1 MLTDWDDYRV
11 FLTLARERSL
21 TAAAKALNVSHPT
34 VARRVKSLEDA
45 IGARLFDR
53 LPDGYVLTP
62 AAEQLLADVQAMDD
76 AAQAIERRSLGLSD
90 TARGTV
96 RVSVGEHM
104 MQFLTQ
110 HLVKLRDRLPE
121 IEIELHVTHMMA
133 NLSRREADI
142 SIREVVPDA
151 ADLVTRRIGRF
162 HYAVYG
168 TPQLVGQIG
177 GTGRDADELNSSLA
191 YLPWIGFDEEHHYMP
206 GQAWMRQTLGNRS
219 PVVRANNGNS
229 LHLAVSAGAGVTVLP
244 CFIGDADPNLVRATP
259 VLEDV
264 IADQWMLVH
273 RDLRTLP
280 RVRAMMDELARLFQM
295 EKPALEG
302 VAG

>member
-62 AAEQLLADVQAMDD
+62 AAEQLLADVEAMDD

-104 MQFLTQ
+104 MQFLTR
-110 HLVKLRDRLPE
+110 HLVELRDRLPE
-121 IEIELHVTHMMA
+121 IEIEFHVTHLMA

-162 HYAVYG
+162 RYAVYG

-177 GTGRDADELNSSLA
+177 SSRRDALNGSLA

-206 GQAWMRQTLGNRS
+206 GQAWIRRLLGNRA
-219 PVVRANNGNS
+219 PAIRTNNGNS
-229 LHLAVSAGAGVTVLP
+229 LHYAVSSGAGVTVLP
-244 CFIGDADPNLVRATP
+244 CFIGDIDPNLVRATP

-280 RVRAMMDELARLFQM
+280 RVRAMMDELARLFQK
-295 EKPALEG
+295 EKGVLEG
-302 VAG
+302 VA

>member
-62 AAEQLLADVQAMDD
+62 AAEQLLADVEAMDD
-76 AAQAIERRSLGLSD
+76 AAQAIERRSLGLTD

-104 MQFLTQ
+104 MQFLTR
-110 HLVKLRDRLPE
+110 HLVELRDRLPE
-121 IEIELHVTHMMA
+121 IEIEFHVTHLMA

-142 SIREVVPDA
+142 SIREQVPDA

-162 HYAVYG
+162 RYAVYG

-177 GTGRDADELNSSLA
+177 SGGAGCDPLNISLA
-191 YLPWIGFDEEHHYMP
+191 YLPWVGFDEAHQYMP
-206 GQAWMRQTLGNRS
+206 GQAWIRRLLGNRV
-219 PVVRANNGNS
+219 PAVRTNNGNN
-229 LHLAVSAGAGVTVLP
+229 LHYAVSSGAGVTVLP
-244 CFIGDADPNLVRATP
+244 CFIGDPDPNLVRATP

-280 RVRAMMDELARLFQM
+280 RVRAMMDELARLFQK
-295 EKPALEG
+295 EKEVLEG
-302 VAG
+302 VA

>member
-21 TAAAKALNVSHPT
+21 SAAAKALNVSHPT

-62 AAEQLLADVQAMDD
+62 AAEQLLADVQAMDE
-76 AAQAIERRSLGLSD
+76 AAQAIERRSLGLTD
-90 TARGTV
+90 TAQGTV

-104 MQFLTQ
+104 MHFLAR
-110 HLVKLRDRLPE
+110 HLVVLRDRMPE

-142 SIREVVPDA
+142 SIREQVPDA

-162 HYAVYG
+162 RYAVYG

-177 GTGRDADELNSSLA
+177 TGSKNGDGLNGALA
-191 YLPWIGFDEEHHYMP
+191 YLPWIGFDEDHHYMP
-206 GQAWMRQTLGNRS
+206 GQAWIRRLLGNRA
-219 PVVRANNGNS
+219 PVVRTNNGNS
-229 LHLAVSAGAGVTVLP
+229 LHLAVASGAGLTVLP
-244 CFIGDADPNLVRATP
+244 CFIGDEDPRLVRATP

-264 IADQWMLVH
+264 VADQWLLVH

-280 RVRAMMDELARLFQM
+280 RVRAMMDELARLFQT
-295 EKPALEG
+295 EKAALEG
-302 VAG
+302 GAV

>member
-62 AAEQLLADVQAMDD
+62 AAEQLLADVEAMDD

-96 RVSVGEHM
+96 RISVGEHM
-104 MQFLTQ
+104 MQFLTR
-110 HLVKLRDRLPE
+110 HLVELRDRLPE
-121 IEIELHVTHMMA
+121 IEIEFHVTHLMA

-162 HYAVYG
+162 RYAVYG

-177 GTGRDADELNSSLA
+177 SSESDALNGSLA

-206 GQAWMRQTLGNRS
+206 GQAWIRRLLGNRTPS
-219 PVVRANNGNS
+219 VRTNNGNS
-229 LHLAVSAGAGVTVLP
+229 LHYAVSAGAGVTVLP

-259 VLEDV
+259 VLEEV

-280 RVRAMMDELARLFQM
+280 RVRAMMDELARLFQK
-295 EKPALEG
+295 EKDALEG
-302 VAG
+302 AV

>member
-62 AAEQLLADVQAMDD
+62 AAEQLLADVEAMDD
-76 AAQAIERRSLGLSD
+76 AAQAIERRSLGLTD

-104 MQFLTQ
+104 MQFLTR
-110 HLVKLRDRLPE
+110 HLVELRDRLPE
-121 IEIELHVTHMMA
+121 IEIEFHVTHLMA

-162 HYAVYG
+162 RYAVYG

-177 GTGRDADELNSSLA
+177 SPERDALNGSLA

-206 GQAWMRQTLGNRS
+206 GQAWISRLLGNRS
-219 PVVRANNGNS
+219 PAIRTNNGNS
-229 LHLAVSAGAGVTVLP
+229 LHYAVSSGAGVTVLP
-244 CFIGDADPNLVRATP
+244 CFVGDADPSLVRATP

-280 RVRAMMDELARLFQM
+280 RVRAMMDELARLFQK
-295 EKPALEG
+295 EKEALEG
-302 VAG
+302 TV

>member
-21 TAAAKALNVSHPT
+21 TAAAKELNVSHPT

-62 AAEQLLADVQAMDD
+62 AAEQLLADVEAMDD
-76 AAQAIERRSLGLSD
+76 AAQAIERRSLGLTD

-104 MQFLTQ
+104 MQFLTR
-110 HLVKLRDRLPE
+110 HLVELRDRLPE
-121 IEIELHVTHMMA
+121 IEIEFHVTHLMA

-162 HYAVYG
+162 RYAVYG
-168 TPQLVGQIG
+168 TPQLIGQIG
-177 GTGRDADELNSSLA
+177 GGGGSGCDPLNGSLA
-191 YLPWIGFDEEHHYMP
+191 YLPWIGFDEAHQYMP
-206 GQAWMRQTLGNRS
+206 GQAWIRRLLGNRTPAIRS
-219 PVVRANNGNS
+219 NNGNS
-229 LHLAVSAGAGVTVLP
+229 LHYAVSSGAGVTVLP
-244 CFIGDADPNLVRATP
+244 CFVGDPDPNLVRATP

-280 RVRAMMDELARLFQM
+280 RVRAMMDELARLFQTA
-295 EKPALEG
+295 KPELEG
-302 VAG
+302 VA